1 MSDLGKASNYNY
13 NMLDLKKTFD
23 VSAIISA
30 HYFSINPKLEPY
42 WERYEFSQMFLI
54 LEGSGTYITESNE
67 RYDFGAGMVFHRRPN
82 HTSTVEWTTE
92 RIRYGLISFRCDSEA
107 MSIFGDRPFA
117 VTEDESAALL
127 EVIKTCVRV
136 CEPIK
141 EAEALMGMRI
151 KESTPEVI
159 FSFIRS
165 SLERFLAMLF
175 CRSQGIVLF
184 TEEDQKVNRFID
196 RTKFVENVKLYLKE
210 HISDRLTINDVCG
223 HFGISQ
229 TALMKK
235 FRREAGCSLINYFTD
250 IKIAE
255 AKKMIRT
262 SAGTFTEISE
272 ALGFSSVNYFSKVFR
287 EKTGMSPT
295 DYSKYASKR
304 YAAVAPAEEQKQENQ
319 KKEE

>member
-1 MSDLGKASNYNY
+1 MSEQKPSYNY
-13 NMLDLKKTFD
+13 NMLDAKKTFD
-23 VSAIISA
+23 VPAVISA
-30 HYFSINPKLEPY
+30 HYFTVNPRVERY
-42 WERYEFSQMFLI
+42 WEKYEFSQMFLI
-54 LEGSGTYITESNE
+54 LEGHGVYVTEDNK
-67 RYDFGAGMVFHRRPN
+67 RYEFGPGMVFHRRPN

-107 MSIFGDRPFA
+107 MGIFGDRPFS

-127 EVIKTCVRV
+127 EVIRTCVRV

-141 EAEALMGMRI
+141 EAENLMGMRI
-151 KESTPEVI
+151 KAQTPDVV

-175 CRSQGIVLF
+175 CRFEGILLF
-184 TEEDQKVNRFID
+184 TEETQKVNRFID
-196 RTKFVENVKLYLKE
+196 RTQFVDNVKLYLKE
-210 HISDRLTINDVCG
+210 HIGDRLTINDVCG
-223 HFGISQ
+223 QFGISQ

-235 FRREAGCSLINYFTD
+235 FRKEAGCSLINYFTD
-250 IKIAE
+250 IKITE

-287 EKTGMSPT
+287 KKTGMSLT

-304 YAAVAPAEEQKQENQ
+304 YAAISHTEESE
-319 KKEE
+319 KKS

>member
-1 MSDLGKASNYNY
+1 
-13 NMLDLKKTFD
+13 MLDAKKSFD

-30 HYFSINPKLEPY
+30 HYFAFNPKLEPY

-54 LEGSGTYITESNE
+54 LEGSGVYVTENND
-67 RYDFGAGMVFHRRPN
+67 RYEFGPGTVLHRRPN

-92 RIRYGLISFRCDSEA
+92 KIRYGLISFRCDSEA
-107 MSIFGDRPFA
+107 MGAFGDRPFA

-127 EVIKTCVRV
+127 EVIRTCVHM

-141 EAEALMGMRI
+141 ESEALMGMRI
-151 KESTPEVI
+151 KENTPDVI
-159 FSFIRS
+159 CSFIRS

-184 TEEDQKVNRFID
+184 TEENQKVNRFID
-196 RTKFVENVKLYLKE
+196 RTQFVDNVKLYLKE
-210 HISDRLTINDVCG
+210 HVGNRLTINDVCG

-295 DYSKYASKR
+295 DYSKYDSKR
-304 YAAVAPAEEQKQENQ
+304 YVAVSPTGEQKQEKSENQ
-319 KKEE
+319 ETQE